1 VLTVVT
7 VKLESPRVILWDI
20 MDTLVRDPFFT
31 HMPGFFGHT
40 FEALVKRLQPG
51 TWVEFE
57 LGKLNEL
64 EFYARFFRDGSPI
77 DGPGL
82 KRCMAQAY
90 DWVEGMPALLADLQ
104 ARAVNM
110 HALSNYPEWY
120 QLVEERLALSQFVQ
134 LTFISCRTGFRKP
147 APEAFLHA
155 CAHLDVPP
163 EQCLLIDDR
172 AQNCESA
179 RKVGLQSLHFDGSI
193 PALRQGLVAH
203 GLL

>member
-1 VLTVVT
+1 
-7 VKLESPRVILWDI
+7 
-20 MDTLVRDPFFT
+20 M
-31 HMPGFFGHT
+31 
-40 FEALVKRLQPG
+40 
-51 TWVEFE
+51 EFE

-77 DGPGL
+77 DGAGL

-90 DWVEGMPALLADLQ
+90 DWIDGAPELLAELQ
-104 ARAVNM
+104 TRAVSM

-120 QLVEERLALSQFVQ
+120 QLVEERLLVSQYVALS
-134 LTFISCRTGFRKP
+134 FISCRTGFRKP

-155 CAHLDVPP
+155 CAQLDVAP
-163 EQCLLIDDR
+163 ESCLLIDDR
-172 AQNCESA
+172 RQNCESA

-193 PALRQGLVAH
+193 PKLREALVAH

>member
-1 VLTVVT
+1 M
-7 VKLESPRVILWDI
+7 SPRVILWDI

-31 HMPGFFGHT
+31 HMPGFFGQS
-40 FEALVKRLQPG
+40 FEGLVKRLQPA

-77 DGPGL
+77 DGPAL

-90 DWVEGMPALLADLQ
+90 DWIDGMPELLKEL
-104 ARAVNM
+104 RSRKVSM

-120 QLVEERLALSQFVQ
+120 QLVEERLAVSELVP

-155 CAHLDVPP
+155 CEALGEAP
-163 EQCLLIDDR
+163 EHCLLIDDR
-172 AQNCESA
+172 PKNCEAA
-179 RKVGLQSLHFDGSI
+179 REVGLQSLHFDGSI
-193 PALRQGLVAH
+193 SKLRQALVAH
-203 GLL
+203 SLL

>member
-1 VLTVVT
+1 VSTGST
-7 VKLESPRVILWDI
+7 RVILWDI

-31 HMPGFFGHT
+31 HMPDFFGHT
-40 FEALVKRLQPG
+40 FDALVQRLQPG

-57 LGKLNEL
+57 LGKLTEL

-82 KRCMAQAY
+82 KRCMAHAY
-90 DWVEGMPALLADLQ
+90 DWVEGAPELLAELQ
-104 ARAVNM
+104 ARSVSM

-120 QLVEERLALSQFVQ
+120 QLVEERLSLSQFVS
-134 LTFISCRTGFRKP
+134 LSFISCRTGFRKP

-155 CAHLDVPP
+155 CAQLDVTP
-163 EQCLLIDDR
+163 EKCLLIDDR
-172 AQNCESA
+172 RQNCEAA
-179 RKVGLQSLHFDGSI
+179 RDVGLQSLHFDGSI
-193 PALRQGLVAH
+193 AGLRQSLVAR

>member
-1 VLTVVT
+1 MA
-7 VKLESPRVILWDI
+7 KGSCRVILWDI

-31 HMPGFFGHT
+31 HVPRFFGQT
-40 FEALVKRLQPG
+40 LDALLPRLQPG

-57 LGKLNEL
+57 LGKLDEL
-64 EFYARFFRDGSPI
+64 EFYARFFRDRSPI

-82 KRCMAQAY
+82 KRCMAEAY
-90 DWVEGMPALLADLQ
+90 DWVEGIPELLAELQ
-104 ARAVNM
+104 ARDVRM

-120 QLVEERLALSQFVQ
+120 QLVEERLGLSQWVP

-147 APEAFLHA
+147 AAEAFLHA
-155 CAHLDVPP
+155 CAQLNVPP
-163 EQCLLIDDR
+163 ESCLLIDDR
-172 AQNCESA
+172 RQNCESA
-179 RKVGLQSLHFDGSI
+179 RKLGLSCLHFNGSI